1 MEENERPVNRP
12 PGSYRIR
19 SDAGADGPQQE
30 RWKVRV
36 IGGLGLDFALGAP
49 GFGTTD
55 RGHARGLC
63 WSGWREAGR
72 RSLRLLATGAAGALC
87 VSWFAFAAPGRTRLA
102 LAALVAAIG
111 GARLAF
117 TPRLA
122 SAARTFPR
130 TVA

>member
-30 RWKVRV
+30 RRKVRV
-36 IGGLGLDFALGAP
+36 IGGLGVDFALGAP

-63 WSGWREAGR
+63 WSGWREGGWR
-72 RSLRLLATGAAGALC
+72 WLRLLATVAAGALC
-87 VSWFAFAAPGRTRLA
+87 LPRFALTA
-102 LAALVAAIG
+102 LLTAFG
-111 GARLAF
+111 CARLAF

-122 SAARTFPR
+122 STARTLSR